1 MAKDILYSIAETPI
15 GQLINAIDADKQSA
29 YLCPA
34 CKQPLLFRKG
44 LKKRPH
50 FAHKVLTP
58 NCTPET
64 ALHYSFKTLLYHK
77 IKEHLDLD
85 LALPIQWTCSKCHEL
100 HTGNLL
106 KKAVEVRLEY
116 NLGSCRP
123 DIALLDRNGQT
134 IAVIEVVVTHLP
146 EEKTLDYY
154 RQNQIFVITYL
165 LKSDRDIDRLD
176 LVTLAP
182 DSINLC
188 ISPKCLKCGEHMWRK
203 YLLIIDA
210 QCWNCRASIK
220 VATSHSEDG
229 AVDDFSNYEIG
240 LANQN
245 GCSLKR
251 RYSYNGTIYGVNTC
265 FKCFKD
271 IGTHYLIV
279 DCLQNT
285 DLLTK
290 RIEVEYY
297 CFHC

>member
-50 FAHKVLTP
+50 FAHKVFTP
-58 NCTPET
+58 NCTPES

-77 IKEHLDLD
+77 IKEHLNLG
-85 LALPIQWTCSKCHEL
+85 LALPIQWSCSKCHEL

-116 NLGSCRP
+116 NLGNCRP
-123 DIALLDRNGQT
+123 DIALLDRNGYV
-134 IAVIEVVVTHLP
+134 IAVIEVVVTHRP

-165 LKSDRDIDRLD
+165 LKSDREIDRLD

-188 ISPKCLKCGEHMWRK
+188 INPKCLKCGEHMWRRH
-203 YLLIIDA
+203 LLIIDA
-210 QCWNCRASIK
+210 KCWNCRAPMK
-220 VATSHSEDG
+220 VAMSHAED
-229 AVDDFSNYEIG
+229 AAIYDFSNYDIE

-245 GCSLKR
+245 GCFLKR
-251 RYSYNGTIYGVNTC
+251 RYSDNGTIYVVNTC
-265 FKCFKD
+265 LKCSKY
-271 IGTHYLIV
+271 IGTHYLLV
-279 DCLQNT
+279 DYLFNT
-285 DLLTK
+285 YLPIK
-290 RIEVEYY
+290 RIEAEYY